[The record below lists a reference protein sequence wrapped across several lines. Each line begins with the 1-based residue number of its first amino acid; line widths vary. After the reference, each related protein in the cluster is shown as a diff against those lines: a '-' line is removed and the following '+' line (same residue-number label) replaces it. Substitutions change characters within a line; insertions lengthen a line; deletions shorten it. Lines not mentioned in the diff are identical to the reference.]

1 MMDHG
6 GISLQTI
13 AKQQEMM
20 KIPTSTSGTL
30 FLLGVRVDNI
40 SGETAM
46 KLIHDCVANRRGG
59 LTGKVFFT
67 NVHTIH
73 LARKESS
80 FMQIVNGGDLVL
92 ADGSGL
98 KLAGRLL
105 NKPILENLNGTD
117 FVPAVLR
124 RGEFH
129 RWSVYLL
136 GGRPDVTQKCRERLR
151 EMFPALRIV
160 GSHHGHFSATGE
172 EAIISEINAAKPDIV
187 LVALGSPLQEQWI
200 SRNAGRLHAGV
211 CFGVGGLFDFISGQR
226 KRAPSWL
233 RSLGLEWVYRF
244 LQDPKAKWNRVF
256 VEIPVFVVILLAK
269 CLFPKRVQE
278 AMIRSGQAR

>member
-1 MMDHG
+1 MDHE
-6 GISLQTI
+6 GISLPTI
-13 AKQQEMM
+13 AKQGETMM
-20 KIPTSTSGTL
+20 MPASNSGTL

-40 SGETAM
+40 TGETAM
-46 KLIHDCVANRRGG
+46 KFIHNCVANRRER
-59 LTGKVFFT
+59 LAGKVFFT

-73 LARKESS
+73 LARKEAS
-80 FMQIVNGGDLVL
+80 FKQIVNGGDIVL

-105 NKPILENLNGTD
+105 NEPILENLNGTD

-124 RGEFH
+124 RGEIH

-136 GGRPDVTQKCRERLR
+136 GGRPDVIQKCRERLR

-160 GSHHGHFSATGE
+160 GSHHGHFSSEDE
-172 EAIISEINAAKPDIV
+172 EVIIREINAAKPDIV

-200 SRNAGRLHAGV
+200 SRNTDRLHAGV

-244 LQDPKAKWNRVF
+244 LQDPQAKWNRVF
-256 VEIPVFVVILLAK
+256 VEIPVFVAILLAK
-269 CLFPKRVQE
+269 WLFPKRFHE
-278 AMIRSGQAR
+278 AMIRNGQAR

>member
-6 GISLQTI
+6 GISLPTI
-13 AKQQEMM
+13 AKQRETMM
-20 KIPTSTSGTL
+20 MPASTSGTL

-40 SGETAM
+40 TGETAM
-46 KLIHDCVANRRGG
+46 KLIHYCLANRRGG
-59 LTGKVFFT
+59 FAGKVFFT

-73 LARKESS
+73 LARKEAS
-80 FMQIVNGGDLVL
+80 FKQIVNGGDIVL

-105 NKPILENLNGTD
+105 NEPILENLNGTD

-124 RGEFH
+124 RGELH

-136 GGRPDVTQKCRERLR
+136 GGRPEVIQKCRERLR

-160 GSHHGHFSATGE
+160 GSHHGHFSPADE
-172 EAIISEINAAKPDIV
+172 DAIIREINAAKPDIV
-187 LVALGSPLQEQWI
+187 LVALGSPMQEQWI
-200 SRNAGRLHAGV
+200 SRHTDRLKAGI

-233 RSLGLEWVYRF
+233 RSMGLEWVYRF
-244 LQDPKAKWNRVF
+244 LQDPQAKWNRVF
-256 VEIPVFVVILLAK
+256 VEIPVFVAILLTK
-269 CLFPKRVQE
+269 YLFPKRFHE
-278 AMIRSGQAR
+278 AMIRNGQAR